1 MKGSLELFDYVMLGK
16 VRSQE
21 QGVPVNRLIQSV
33 KHLKSIKIIYIQ
45 HTNLIILNWK
55 DCFEVILLSNCFIRP
70 KMFEKRPNIF
80 RFLRVSILVQPVNS

>member
-1 MKGSLELFDYVMLGK
+1 MLGK

-33 KHLKSIKIIYIQ
+33 KHLKSKIIYIQ

-55 DCFEVILLSNCFIRP
+55 DCFEVILLSNYFIRP
-70 KMFEKRPNIF
+70 KMFEKHQNIF
-80 RFLRVSILVQPVNS
+80 KFLRVPIFVQPVNS